1 LISGDYEGK
10 AFFWDY
16 KSGKVLKT
24 IQAHDGV
31 LASLQWHPI
40 EQSKIV
46 TSGWDGLIKYWD

>member
-1 LISGDYEGK
+1 MKEKL
-10 AFFWDY
+10 FFWDY